1 MKLNTLYK
9 KQLELTLEYPGNK
22 EEAAKFIQWCF
33 SRANQTNQVKNITD
47 EKDFSIQPLR
57 VTELKKSVRKLGHRA
72 KKRTLNMSIHPNSGL
87 PLTLHASLASLFDNR
102 KDQTPEQF
110 ISWFSQT
117 KKEYD
122 PEMFEIYQ
130 KYPKQ
135 ALEWVSELAKRRES

>member
-33 SRANQTNQVKNITD
+33 ARTNTNQVESKSV
-47 EKDFSIQPLR
+47 EKDFNIHPTK

-72 KKRTLNMSIHPNSGL
+72 KKRTLNMTIHPNSGL

-102 KDQTPEQF
+102 KNQTPEQF

-130 KYPKQ
+130 KYPLQ
-135 ALEWVSELAKRRES
+135 